1 MNALTYSQSRSDLA
15 KTMDRVC
22 DDHSPI
28 IITRKSQRSVVMISL
43 EDYQALEETAYL
55 LRSPKNARRL
65 LESIAELQSGGG
77 AERDLIVWS
86 SSFPNM
92 PGTIICTGNHPVV
105 RAMLLI
111 QNEESL
117 RLVKKIDPIEVR
129 RIMKQANA
137 DLFTDFLARVL
148 ASPGKPR
155 KS

>member
-1 MNALTYSQSRSDLA
+1 MNAVTYSQARSDLA

-77 AERDLIVWS
+77 AERELI
-86 SSFPNM
+86 
-92 PGTIICTGNHPVV
+92 
-105 RAMLLI
+105 A
-111 QNEESL
+111 
-117 RLVKKIDPIEVR
+117 
-129 RIMKQANA
+129 
-137 DLFTDFLARVL
+137 
-148 ASPGKPR
+148 
-155 KS
+155 